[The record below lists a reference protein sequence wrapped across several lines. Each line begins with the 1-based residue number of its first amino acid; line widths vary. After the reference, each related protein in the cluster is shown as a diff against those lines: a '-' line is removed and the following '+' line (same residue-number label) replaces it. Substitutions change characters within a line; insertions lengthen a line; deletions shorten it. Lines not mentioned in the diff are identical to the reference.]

1 MVGPWRVNATCD
13 RYFCCSPE
21 HETIDST
28 EQITLSFN
36 FEVRICWVWILALI
50 LVTGRFYTF
59 LHYSGLHLEYKNDI
73 ATHLIE
79 CFLRIEE
86 ENKHKILSIEFSSEG
101 MKSYERLEKTGS
113 DAAPSTHIRTIG
125 GEERVCGSKAHIQSV
140 SSTQGENPIPWAH
153 LGYLRFKILYQSKH
167 FILVPTE

>member
-1 MVGPWRVNATCD
+1 MVGLWRGHVFSSMGSMVGPWRVNATCD

-59 LHYSGLHLEYKNDI
+59 LHYSGPHLEYKNDI

-113 DAAPSTHIRTIG
+113 RRCPLHTHSHHRRGRKSSWKQSTY
-125 GEERVCGSKAHIQSV
+125 SV
-140 SSTQGENPIPWAH
+140 SVINTRWKPNPMST
-153 LGYLRFKILYQSKH
+153 LGVFEI
-167 FILVPTE
+167 